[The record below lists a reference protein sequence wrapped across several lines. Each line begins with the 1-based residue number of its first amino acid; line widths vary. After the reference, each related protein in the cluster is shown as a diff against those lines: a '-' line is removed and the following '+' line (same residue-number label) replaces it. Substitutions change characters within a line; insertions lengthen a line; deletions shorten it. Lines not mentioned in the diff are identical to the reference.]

1 MSLIVTT
8 NQKPTVDTEEKKKH
22 THARERERKEH
33 KDTTKTSS
41 HKVIN

>member
-22 THARERERKEH
+22 VREREKGPQ
-33 KDTTKTSS
+33 DTTKTSN
-41 HKVIN
+41 HKAIN